1 LFALG
6 SVEMSADILGTLR
19 NHGLDLSCIA
29 AHWTAGYDVVKNV
42 NEFQPNFATVGFVV
56 SYVVVVLCFPIL
68 LGLAL
73 YAVWSLAKLGP
84 ARKTFSTIL
93 IVGFGVPL
101 YPILAFLT
109 LAIFWIILGVATLGL
124 AVALPMFCAAILIIQ
139 LRGELSVFVD
149 HQREMNQEDELVVE
163 DITFV
168 QLFFGIVMG
177 CLSFCTFGVLA
188 MALTLLKSPLVLGSC
203 VVHGVRHS
211 LPAFTES
218 GNWCPLVFLVWCFA
232 FVGGCIVVILGI
244 LVSMLVKLVA
254 AGLWPAYVFTGWLRI
269 MGGRRRNDVG
279 LCAPVRESLKAG
291 YQVLWAS
298 DLLTNACITMRFDL
312 LKQSCEEF
320 GQMVVG
326 LRSDLSP
333 ECRAVACLPAV
344 TIGLLHGWEIT
355 AESLARQLCV
365 PKLSVTDAWDSFA
378 REMKR
383 VGREALDTG
392 VLTEDFVLSVPP
404 ELIIGLPA
412 RVLLDTVERSSGP
425 DIVLASGL
433 RLTEAFRPKTDFG
446 KMVWREMQTAMAV
459 RASADLPHDART
471 ALCGALLAGGGDPE
485 ELPQGLAAAVQA
497 FESMGPPWK
506 EPCDGIYRALIAV
519 SLECSRQSIFKSKL
533 EEVLQAL
540 TKDDPA
546 EALLASEPDSCSDDD
561 SSSSESEPASP

>member
-1 LFALG
+1 MFALG
-6 SVEMSADILGTLR
+6 SVEMSSDILGTLR
-19 NHGLDLSCIA
+19 NHGLDLSYIA
-29 AHWTAGYDVVKNV
+29 AHWTAGYDVVHNA
-42 NEFQPNFATVGFVV
+42 NEFLPNFATVGFVV

-109 LAIFWIILGVATLGL
+109 LAIFWIILGVVMLGV
-124 AVALPMFCAAILIIQ
+124 AVALPMFCAACLIIK
-139 LRGELSVFVD
+139 LYGDLSVFVD
-149 HQREMNQEDELVVE
+149 HQREMNEEGLVVE
-163 DITFV
+163 DITFF
-168 QLFFGIVMG
+168 QLFSGIVMG
-177 CLSFCTFGVLA
+177 CFSSCTFGVLA

-211 LPAFTES
+211 RPAFIES
-218 GNWCPLVFLVWCFA
+218 GYWWPLVFLVWCFA

-244 LVSMLVKLVA
+244 FVSILVKLVA
-254 AGLWPAYVFTGWLRI
+254 AGLWPAYVSTGWLRI

-279 LCAPVRESLKAG
+279 LCAPVCESLKAG

-312 LKQSCEEF
+312 LQQSCEEF
-320 GQMVVG
+320 GQMAVG

-344 TIGLLHGWEIT
+344 TIGLLQGWEIT

-365 PKLSVTDAWDSFA
+365 PTSSVTDAWDSFA

-383 VGREALDTG
+383 VGKEALDTG
-392 VLTEDFVLSVPP
+392 VLSEDFVLSVPP

-433 RLTEAFRPKTDFG
+433 RLTNDFRPKTDFG
-446 KMVWREMQTAMAV
+446 NMVWCEMQTAMAV
-459 RASADLPHDART
+459 RAGADLPHDART

-485 ELPQGLAAAVQA
+485 ELPKGLAAAVQA

-546 EALLASEPDSCSDDD
+546 EALLASIRHVVSDDD
-561 SSSSESEPASP
+561 SSSSSESESASP